1 MASWAEQWR
10 LLWSARPRLPCEL
23 RGVHRPGGTPRPHHG
38 PGPARWGPPDPR
50 VHDGEEENLGHV
62 HLFRVH
68 ALQGKRASTALPRAW
83 GTSVLA
89 PPGPAVWFLGWLR
102 KHPLHCPLP
111 DLGTLRDAALGAELR
126 EMDGEAAAQEF
137 PLQQGAGWSRP
148 SSPARD
154 SAGQQLPPWLGLE
167 CQQPRHLRTAVR
179 ASAARPP
186 RLS

>member
-1 MASWAEQWR
+1 MYTALVEPHGRIMGLDLPDGGHLTHGFMTEKKKISATSIFFESMPYKV
-10 LLWSARPRLPCEL
+10 SARPQPYSA
-23 RGVHRPGGTPRPHHG
+23 RGGPQCWRPQDQRFGSWGGSGSIPFTVPPH
-38 PGPARWGPPDPR
+38 
-50 VHDGEEENLGHV
+50 
-62 HLFRVH
+62 
-68 ALQGKRASTALPRAW
+68 
-83 GTSVLA
+83 
-89 PPGPAVWFLGWLR
+89 
-102 KHPLHCPLP
+102 P

-154 SAGQQLPPWLGLE
+154 PAGQQLPPWLGLE